1 MRNDRRFRFACL
13 MGVVCWPVAAGACT
27 VSATPL
33 IFGNIGTLSGEAVDG
48 IGRVSVSCPETT
60 SYEVSIG
67 PAAGGGTGYREMASG
82 ENRLEY
88 QVYVDPTRQLPWG
101 DGTASTFTASG
112 SAGSDGLEHVVYGR
126 VFPRRQ
132 TFPGHYSDSLVV
144 TITY

>member
-1 MRNDRRFRFACL
+1 MRNDHRSPLAWL
-13 MGVVCWPVAAGACT
+13 VAAACWPAAAGACT
-27 VSATPL
+27 VTATPL
-33 IFGNIGTLSGEAVDG
+33 IFGSIGTLSPAPVDG
-48 IGRVSVSCPETT
+48 IGRVSVSCPQTT

-67 PAAGGGTGYREMASG
+67 PAPAGSTGYREMTSG

-112 SAGSDGLEHVVYGR
+112 SAGSEGLEHVVYGR